1 MLASE
6 IVITEIPSLSKSDSV
21 AQAIE
26 WMDEFKVTQLAVI
39 DNYKYL
45 GLINENYLLNIEDPI
60 ERISEHCNYLEH
72 VHAYENEHVFEI
84 IKKVQEHQL
93 SLIPVLSD
101 KELFLGTIT
110 VFNLMEVI
118 AEMPVV
124 KNPGGIIVMDMNSI
138 DYSLSEISRIVES
151 NDAKILG
158 CFISR
163 AYDNKTIELTIKIN
177 KMNVQDVI
185 QTFERFGYEITASY
199 DQSGND
205 DDMEDRYNNLMNY
218 LNM

>member
-6 IVITEIPSLSKSDSV
+6 IVITEIPSLSTKDSV

-26 WMDEFKVTQLAVI
+26 WMDEFKVTHLAVT
-39 DNYKYL
+39 DGYNFL
-45 GLINENYLLNIEDPI
+45 GLINENYLLNVEDQI
-60 ERISEHCNYLEH
+60 ERIGQHEHFLDK

-84 IKKVQEHQL
+84 VKKVQKHRL
-93 SLIPVLSD
+93 SLIPILNE
-101 KELFLGTIT
+101 KELFVGTIT

-124 KNPGGIIVMDMNSI
+124 KNPGGIIVMDINQI

-163 AYDNKTIELTIKIN
+163 AHDNNSIELTIKIN
-177 KMNVQDVI
+177 KLNVQDVI
-185 QTFERFGYEITASY
+185 QTFERFGHEITASY
-199 DQSGND
+199 DESSSK

>member
-26 WMDEFKVTQLAVI
+26 WMDEFKVTQLAVV
-39 DNYKYL
+39 DDFKYL
-45 GLINENYLLNIEDPI
+45 GLVNESYLLNIDDPA
-60 ERISEHCNYLEH
+60 ERISQHCNFLEK

-84 IKKVQEHQL
+84 IKKVQEYQL
-93 SLIPVLSD
+93 SLIPVLSE
-101 KELFLGTIT
+101 KELFVGTIT
-110 VFNLMEVI
+110 VFNLMVVI

-151 NDAKILG
+151 NNAKVLG

-163 AYDNKTIELTIKIN
+163 AYDNNSIELTIKIS

-185 QTFERFGYEITASY
+185 QTFERFGYEISASY
-199 DQSGND
+199 DHSGNN

>member
-6 IVITEIPSLSKSDSV
+6 IVITEIPSLSTKDSV

-26 WMDEFKVTQLAVI
+26 WMDEFKVTHLAVT
-39 DNYKYL
+39 DGYNFL

-60 ERISEHCNYLEH
+60 ERIGQHEHFLEK

-84 IKKVQEHQL
+84 VKKVQKHRL
-93 SLIPVLSD
+93 SLIPILNE
-101 KELFLGTIT
+101 KEFFVGTIT

-124 KNPGGIIVMDMNSI
+124 KNPGGIIVMDINQI

-163 AYDNKTIELTIKIN
+163 AHDNNSIELTIKIN
-177 KMNVQDVI
+177 KLNVQDVI
-185 QTFERFGYEITASY
+185 QTFERFGYDITASY
-199 DQSGND
+199 DESSSK

>member
-26 WMDEFKVTQLAVI
+26 WMDEFKVTQLAVVHE
-39 DNYKYL
+39 YKFL
-45 GLINENYLLNIEDPI
+45 GLANESYLLNIEDPA
-60 ERISEHCNYLEH
+60 ERISQHCNFLQQ

-84 IKKVQEHQL
+84 VKKVQEHQL
-93 SLIPVLSD
+93 SLIPILSNKD
-101 KELFLGTIT
+101 LFVGTIT

-124 KNPGGIIVMDMNSI
+124 KNPGGIIVMDINSI

-158 CFISR
+158 CFITR
-163 AYDNKTIELTIKIN
+163 AHENGAIELTIKIN
-177 KMNVQDVI
+177 KLNVQNVI
-185 QTFERFGYEITASY
+185 QTFERFGYDITASY
-199 DQSGND
+199 DHSSNN

>member
-26 WMDEFKVTQLAVI
+26 WMDEFKVTQLAVV
-39 DNYKYL
+39 DDFKYL
-45 GLINENYLLNIEDPI
+45 GLVNESYLLNIDDPD
-60 ERISEHCNYLEH
+60 ERISQHCNFLEK

-84 IKKVQEHQL
+84 IKKVQEYQL
-93 SLIPVLSD
+93 SLIPVLSE
-101 KELFLGTIT
+101 KELFVGTIT
-110 VFNLMEVI
+110 VFNLMDVI

-151 NDAKILG
+151 NNAKVLG

-163 AYDNKTIELTIKIN
+163 AYDNNSIELTILDIS
-177 KMNVQDVI
+177 
-185 QTFERFGYEITASY
+185 ER
-199 DQSGND
+199 
-205 DDMEDRYNNLMNY
+205 L
-218 LNM
+218 

>member
-6 IVITEIPSLSKSDSV
+6 IVITEIPSLSTKDSV

-26 WMDEFKVTQLAVI
+26 WMDEFKVTHLAVT
-39 DNYKYL
+39 DGYNFL
-45 GLINENYLLNIEDPI
+45 GLINENYLLNVEDQI
-60 ERISEHCNYLEH
+60 ERIGQHEHFLEK

-84 IKKVQEHQL
+84 VKKVQKHRL
-93 SLIPVLSD
+93 SLIPILNE
-101 KELFLGTIT
+101 KELFVGTIT

-124 KNPGGIIVMDMNSI
+124 KNPGGIIVMDINQI

-163 AYDNKTIELTIKIN
+163 AHDNNSIELTIKIN
-177 KMNVQDVI
+177 KLNVQDVI
-185 QTFERFGYEITASY
+185 QTFERFGHEITASY
-199 DQSGND
+199 DESSSK

>member
-6 IVITEIPSLSKSDSV
+6 IVITEIPSLSISDSV

-26 WMDEFKVTQLAVI
+26 WMDEFKVTQLAVT
-39 DNYKYL
+39 DDFKFL
-45 GLINENYLLNIEDPI
+45 GLINESYLLNIDDPV
-60 ERISEHCNYLEH
+60 ERISEHINFLQN

-84 IKKVQEHQL
+84 VKKVEEHQL
-93 SLIPVLSD
+93 SLIPILSEKD
-101 KELFLGTIT
+101 LFVGTIT

-124 KNPGGIIVMDMNSI
+124 KSPGGIIVMDINSI

-163 AYDNKTIELTIKIN
+163 AYDNNSIELTIKIN
-177 KMNVQDVI
+177 KLNVQDVI

-199 DQSGND
+199 DQSGSN

>member
-6 IVITEIPSLSKSDSV
+6 IVITEIPSLTVSDSI

-26 WMDEFKVTQLAVI
+26 WMDEFKVTQLAVV
-39 DNYKYL
+39 DDYKFL
-45 GLINENYLLNIEDPI
+45 GIINENYLLNIDDPVD
-60 ERISEHCNYLEH
+60 RVADH
-72 VHAYENEHVFEI
+72 VQFLQKIHAYENEHVFEI
-84 IKKVQEHQL
+84 VKKVQQNQL
-93 SLIPVLSD
+93 SLVPILSD
-101 KELFLGTIT
+101 QDLFVGTIT

-151 NDAKILG
+151 NDAKVLG

-163 AYDNKTIELTIKIN
+163 AHENNTIELTIKIN

-199 DQSGND
+199 DHSSNNE
-205 DDMEDRYNNLMNY
+205 DMEDRYNNLMNY